1 MTTPSSTP
9 TRAATNRLAAT
20 LALGILVA
28 ACAGAGPTGT
38 PTPSPTPDDTIAH
51 ATGAKDVV
59 LRFREGGGFVPID
72 FFATEAPGFTL
83 YGDGTVLFRDATV
96 PAPTLDGGAIAGQ
109 PFLVAQL
116 DEDQIQELLRLALPS
131 LSAAKQFYDA
141 GNMADVP
148 AATFTITVAG
158 QTKEVTVVGLGFE
171 REPGPDTAILASL
184 ADLGERFRAFSAHV
198 AGERAWVPERYR
210 AMLIGDGAQNGKA
223 WPWSDLTTAGFTED
237 PDPAGVRFP
246 SRVMT
251 PAEVDAVGVR
261 PFDGGYTGVGLTAPD
276 GRIHTFAV
284 RPLLPDE
291 DR

>member
-1 MTTPSSTP
+1 MTTPRSASTRLAD
-9 TRAATNRLAAT
+9 TRLAA
-20 LALGILVA
+20 ALVLGLVVA
-28 ACAGAGPTGT
+28 ACGTAGTTPS

-51 ATGAKDVV
+51 ATGARDVV

-96 PAPTLDGGAIAGQ
+96 PAPALGDGAIAGQ
-109 PFLVAQL
+109 PFLVATL
-116 DEDQIQELLRLALPS
+116 DEAQVQELLRLVLPT
-131 LSAAKQFYDA
+131 LSAAKAQYDA

-158 QTKEVTVVGLGFE
+158 QTKSVTVVGLGFD

-184 ADLGERFRAFSAHV
+184 AELGERFRAFGAHV
-198 AGERAWVPERYR
+198 AGETAWEPERYR
-210 AMLIGDGAQNGKA
+210 AMLIGEGAQNAKA
-223 WPWSDLTTAGFTED
+223 WPWAGLTTADFTED
-237 PDPAGVRFP
+237 PNPEGVRFP

-251 PAEVDAVGVR
+251 PAEVDAVGVG
-261 PFDGGYTGVGLTAPD
+261 PFEGGYTGVGLTAPD
-276 GRIHTFAV
+276 GTVRTFAV